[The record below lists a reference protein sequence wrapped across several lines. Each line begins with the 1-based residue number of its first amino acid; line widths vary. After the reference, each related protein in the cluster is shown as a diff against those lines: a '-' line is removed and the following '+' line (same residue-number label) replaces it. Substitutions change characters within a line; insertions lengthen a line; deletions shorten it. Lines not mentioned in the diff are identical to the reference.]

1 MLDPMQSLVVR
12 PVPARLRRRR
22 AARARVAGTML
33 GAALLVGGVWLGAP
47 AEAQA
52 AVQGRRGMEIEGARD
67 RRGLYVGGGL
77 GFGGTFFW
85 YDDFIPA
92 TRLDFT
98 IGGGVTRR
106 LTLGA
111 DLHVTPYLQRS
122 VGVAFGGDI
131 ELTGYVWRGFYLRGA
146 LGAAGVPKR
155 DPTRSFD
162 EVEGM
167 TVGLGGAAGLGYEF
181 FLNAT
186 AAMSAGLTYDA
197 RFVPGD
203 TFPRQALLV
212 GVRFTWF

>member
-1 MLDPMQSLVVR
+1 MLEIMKTSIR
-12 PVPARLRRRR
+12 TPARRHRRTWP
-22 AARARVAGTML
+22 GLL
-33 GAALLVGGVWLGAP
+33 GASLLAGGVYLAAP
-47 AEAQA
+47 QQADA

-67 RRGLYVGGGL
+67 RRGLYVGAGL

-92 TRLDFT
+92 LRIDFA
-98 IGGGVTRR
+98 IGGGVTQR

-111 DLHVTPYLQRS
+111 NLHMTPYLQRS

-131 ELTGYVWRGFYLRGA
+131 EATGYVWRGFYLRGA
-146 LGAAGVPKR
+146 LGAAGVPRR
-155 DPTRSFD
+155 DPTRSYD
-162 EVEGM
+162 EVKGM
-167 TVGLGGAAGLGYEF
+167 TVGLGGAVGLGYEF

-186 AAMSAGLTYDA
+186 AAMGAGFTYDA

-212 GVRFTWF
+212 GLRFTWF

>member
-1 MLDPMQSLVVR
+1 MLEIMKPSIR
-12 PVPARLRRRR
+12 TPARRHRRTWP
-22 AARARVAGTML
+22 GLL
-33 GAALLVGGVWLGAP
+33 GASLLAGGVYLAAP
-47 AEAQA
+47 QQADA

-67 RRGLYVGGGL
+67 RRGLYVGAGL

-92 TRLDFT
+92 SRIDFA
-98 IGGGVTRR
+98 IGGGVTKR

-111 DLHVTPYLQRS
+111 NLHVTPYLQRS

-131 ELTGYVWRGFYLRGA
+131 EATGFVWRGFYLRGG
-146 LGAAGVPKR
+146 LGVAGVPKR

-162 EVEGM
+162 QVEGM
-167 TVGLGGAAGLGYEF
+167 TVGVGGAAGLGYEF

-186 AAMSAGLTYDA
+186 AAMSAGFTYDA

-212 GVRFTWF
+212 GLRFTWY

>member
-1 MLDPMQSLVVR
+1 MLDSMKS
-12 PVPARLRRRR
+12 ARAIPTRARRRRR
-22 AARARVAGTML
+22 AWPMVL
-33 GAALLVGGVWLGAP
+33 GASLLAGGVWLAAP
-47 AEAQA
+47 LEANA
-52 AVQGRRGMEIEGARD
+52 AVQGQRGMEIEGARD
-67 RRGLYVGGGL
+67 RRGLYVGGGF

-85 YDDFIPA
+85 VDDFIPA
-92 TRLDFT
+92 SRLDFV
-98 IGGGVTRR
+98 IGGGVTKR

-131 ELTGYVWRGFYLRGA
+131 EATGYVWRGFYLRGA
-146 LGAAGVPKR
+146 LGAAAVPKR

-162 EVEGM
+162 EVRGM
-167 TVGLGGAAGLGYEF
+167 TVGLGGAVGLGYEF

-186 AAMSAGLTYDA
+186 AAMGAGFTYDA

-212 GVRFTWF
+212 GLRFTWF

>member
-1 MLDPMQSLVVR
+1 MLSPMMSGR
-12 PVPARLRRRR
+12 ASIRRRR
-22 AARARVAGTML
+22 AWPMLL
-33 GAALLVGGVWLGAP
+33 GASLVAGGVWL
-47 AEAQA
+47 AEPHEAGA
-52 AVQGRRGMEIEGARD
+52 AVPGQRGMEIEGARD
-67 RRGLYVGGGL
+67 RRGLYVGAGL

-92 TRLDFT
+92 SRIDFA
-98 IGGGVTRR
+98 IGGGVTKR

-131 ELTGYVWRGFYLRGA
+131 EATGYVWRGFYLRGA

-162 EVEGM
+162 EVRGI
-167 TVGLGGAAGLGYEF
+167 TVGLGGAVGLGYEF

-186 AAMSAGLTYDA
+186 AAMSAGFTYDA
-197 RFVPGD
+197 RVVPGD

-212 GVRFTWF
+212 GLRFNWF

>member
-1 MLDPMQSLVVR
+1 MLDAMKTDR
-12 PVPARLRRRR
+12 PSTLARGARRRRR
-22 AARARVAGTML
+22 AWSTLL
-33 GAALLVGGVWLGAP
+33 GASLVAGGVWLAAP
-47 AEAQA
+47 TEAEA

-67 RRGLYVGGGL
+67 RRGLYVGAGL
-77 GFGGTFFW
+77 GFGGTFFY

-92 TRLDFT
+92 TRLDFS
-98 IGGGVTRR
+98 IGGGVNKR

-111 DLHVTPYLQRS
+111 NLHVTPYLKKS

-131 ELTGYVWRGFYLRGA
+131 EFTGYVWRGFCLRGG

-181 FLNAT
+181 WLNAS

-203 TFPRQALLV
+203 TLPRQALLV
-212 GVRFTWF
+212 GMRFNWF

>member
-1 MLDPMQSLVVR
+1 MLNTMKS
-12 PVPARLRRRR
+12 ARRSVLARGRRR
-22 AARARVAGTML
+22 VWSTVLGTSLMAG
-33 GAALLVGGVWLGAP
+33 GAALAVP
-47 AEAQA
+47 TEAEA
-52 AVQGRRGMEIEGARD
+52 AVPGRRGMEIEGARD
-67 RRGLYVGGGL
+67 RRGLYVGAGL
-77 GFGGTFFW
+77 GFGGTFFY

-92 TRLDFT
+92 TRLDFS
-98 IGGGVTRR
+98 IGGGVNKR

-111 DLHVTPYLQRS
+111 NLHVTPYLQRS

-131 ELTGYVWRGFYLRGA
+131 EFTGYVWRGFYLRGG

-167 TVGLGGAAGLGYEF
+167 TVGLGGAVGLGYEF
-181 FLNAT
+181 WLNST
-186 AAMSAGLTYDA
+186 AAMSAGFTYDA

-212 GVRFTWF
+212 GMRFNWF

>member
-1 MLDPMQSLVVR
+1 MLDAMKPGRPSVR
-12 PVPARLRRRR
+12 RLGRRRRR
-22 AARARVAGTML
+22 AWPMLL
-33 GAALLVGGVWLGAP
+33 GASLLVGGVWLAAP
-47 AEAQA
+47 QA
-52 AVQGRRGMEIEGARD
+52 ADAAVPGQRGLEIEGARD
-67 RRGLYVGGGL
+67 RRGLYVGAGL

-92 TRLDFT
+92 TRLDFA
-98 IGGGVTRR
+98 IGGGVTKR

-111 DLHVTPYLQRS
+111 NLHMTPYLQRS

-131 ELTGYVWRGFYLRGA
+131 EATGFVWRGFYLRGA
-146 LGAAGVPKR
+146 LGVAAVPKR

-162 EVEGM
+162 EVKGM
-167 TVGLGGAAGLGYEF
+167 TVGLGGAVGLGYEF

-186 AAMSAGLTYDA
+186 AAMSAGFTYDA

-212 GVRFTWF
+212 GLRFTWY

>member
-1 MLDPMQSLVVR
+1 
-12 PVPARLRRRR
+12 
-22 AARARVAGTML
+22 ML
-33 GAALLVGGVWLGAP
+33 GAAMALGGVWLAAP
-47 AEAQA
+47 SEAEA
-52 AVQGRRGMEIEGARD
+52 AVSGRQGIELEGARA

-77 GFGGTFFW
+77 GFGGTFFY

-92 TRLDFT
+92 TRLDFN
-98 IGGGVTRR
+98 IGGGVTER

-111 DLHVTPYLQRS
+111 NLHLTPYLQRS

-131 ELTGYVWRGFYLRGA
+131 EFTGYVWRGFYLRGG
-146 LGAAGVPKR
+146 LGVASVPKR

-167 TVGLGGAAGLGYEF
+167 TVGIGGAAGLGYEF
-181 FLNAT
+181 WLNSS
-186 AAMSAGLTYDA
+186 AAMSAGFTYDA

-212 GVRFTWF
+212 GMRFTWF

>member
-1 MLDPMQSLVVR
+1 MLDAMK
-12 PVPARLRRRR
+12 PVLAHSPAPRARRRR
-22 AARARVAGTML
+22 AWPTLL
-33 GAALLVGGVWLGAP
+33 GASLLVGGVWLAAP
-47 AEAQA
+47 QEAGA
-52 AVQGRRGMEIEGARD
+52 AVPGQRGMEIEGARD
-67 RRGLYVGGGL
+67 RRGVYVGAGL

-92 TRLDFT
+92 TRVDFA
-98 IGGGVTRR
+98 IGGGVTKR

-111 DLHVTPYLQRS
+111 NLHLTPYLQRS

-131 ELTGYVWRGFYLRGA
+131 EATGYVWRGFYLRGA
-146 LGAAGVPKR
+146 MGVGAVPRR

-162 EVEGM
+162 EVRGM
-167 TVGLGGAAGLGYEF
+167 TVGIGGAAGLGYEF

-186 AAMSAGLTYDA
+186 AAMSAGFTYDA

-212 GVRFTWF
+212 GLRFTWF

>member
-1 MLDPMQSLVVR
+1 MLDAMNPRV
-12 PVPARLRRRR
+12 
-22 AARARVAGTML
+22 ARASRRHHRAWPALL
-33 GAALLVGGVWLGAP
+33 GASLLVGGVWLAAP
-47 AEAQA
+47 QEAGA
-52 AVQGRRGMEIEGARD
+52 AVPGQRGMEIEGARD
-67 RRGLYVGGGL
+67 RRGLYVGAGL

-92 TRLDFT
+92 SRVDFA
-98 IGGGVTRR
+98 IGGGVTKR

-111 DLHVTPYLQRS
+111 DLHLTPYLQRS

-131 ELTGYVWRGFYLRGA
+131 EATGYVWRGFYLRGA
-146 LGAAGVPKR
+146 LGVAAVPKR

-162 EVEGM
+162 EVKGM
-167 TVGLGGAAGLGYEF
+167 TVGIGGAVGLGYEF

-186 AAMSAGLTYDA
+186 AAMSAGFTYDA

-212 GVRFTWF
+212 GLRFNWF

>member
-1 MLDPMQSLVVR
+1 MLEIMKPSIR
-12 PVPARLRRRR
+12 S
-22 AARARVAGTML
+22 RARRHRRTWPVLL
-33 GAALLVGGVWLGAP
+33 GASLLAGGVYLAAP
-47 AEAQA
+47 LEANA
-52 AVQGRRGMEIEGARD
+52 AVQGRRGMEIEGAQD
-67 RRGLYVGGGL
+67 RRGLYVGAGF

-92 TRLDFT
+92 SRLDFA
-98 IGGGVTRR
+98 IGGGVTKR

-111 DLHVTPYLQRS
+111 NLHMTPYLQRS

-131 ELTGYVWRGFYLRGA
+131 EATGYVWRGFYLRGA

-162 EVEGM
+162 EVRGM
-167 TVGLGGAAGLGYEF
+167 TVGLGGAVGLGYEF

-186 AAMSAGLTYDA
+186 AAMGAGFTYDA

-212 GVRFTWF
+212 GLRFTWF

>member
-1 MLDPMQSLVVR
+1 MKT
-12 PVPARLRRRR
+12 RRRLFARRSSR
-22 AARARVAGTML
+22 AWPTML
-33 GAALLVGGVWLGAP
+33 GAAMAVGGVWLASP
-47 AEAQA
+47 SEANA
-52 AVQGRRGMEIEGARD
+52 AVSGRQGIEIEGARD

-77 GFGGTFFW
+77 GFGGTFFY

-92 TRLDFT
+92 TRLDFN
-98 IGGGVTRR
+98 IGGGVTER

-111 DLHVTPYLQRS
+111 NLHLTPYLQRS

-131 ELTGYVWRGFYLRGA
+131 EFTGYVWRGFYLRGA
-146 LGAAGVPKR
+146 LGAASVPKR

-181 FLNAT
+181 WLNSS

-212 GVRFTWF
+212 GMRFTWF

>member
-1 MLDPMQSLVVR
+1 MPSL
-12 PVPARLRRRR
+12 ARSAAGRRLHRGRSGARRRWGLT
-22 AARARVAGTML
+22 AL
-33 GAALLVGGVWLGAP
+33 GATLIAGGVWLGSP
-47 AEAQA
+47 ASAEA

-77 GFGGTFFW
+77 GFGGTFFY

-92 TRLDFT
+92 TRLDFA
-98 IGGGVTRR
+98 IGGGVTQR

-131 ELTGYVWRGFYLRGA
+131 EFTGYVWRGFYLRGG

-186 AAMSAGLTYDA
+186 AAMSAGFTYDA

>member
-1 MLDPMQSLVVR
+1 MLDVMKPVVAR
-12 PVPARLRRRR
+12 SPASRARRRR
-22 AARARVAGTML
+22 AWPTLL
-33 GAALLVGGVWLGAP
+33 GASLLVGGVWLAAP
-47 AEAQA
+47 QEAGA
-52 AVQGRRGMEIEGARD
+52 AVPGARGMEIEGARD
-67 RRGLYVGGGL
+67 RRGLYVGAGL

-92 TRLDFT
+92 TRLDFA
-98 IGGGVTRR
+98 IGGGVTKR

-111 DLHVTPYLQRS
+111 DLHLTPYLQRS

-131 ELTGYVWRGFYLRGA
+131 EATGYVWRGFYLRGA
-146 LGAAGVPKR
+146 LGVAAVPRR

-162 EVEGM
+162 EVRGM
-167 TVGLGGAAGLGYEF
+167 TVGIGGAAGLGYEF

-186 AAMSAGLTYDA
+186 AAMSAGFTYDA

-212 GVRFTWF
+212 GLRFTWF

>member
-1 MLDPMQSLVVR
+1 MLDVMKPVVALAPR
-12 PVPARLRRRR
+12 ARRRPR
-22 AARARVAGTML
+22 AWPTLL
-33 GAALLVGGVWLGAP
+33 GASLLVGGVWLAAP
-47 AEAQA
+47 QEAGA
-52 AVQGRRGMEIEGARD
+52 AVPGQRGMEIEGARD
-67 RRGLYVGGGL
+67 RRGLYVGAGL

-92 TRLDFT
+92 SRIDFA
-98 IGGGVTRR
+98 IGGGVTKR

-111 DLHVTPYLQRS
+111 NLHVTPYLQKS

-131 ELTGYVWRGFYLRGA
+131 EATGYVWRGFYLRGA
-146 LGAAGVPKR
+146 LGVAGVPKR

-162 EVEGM
+162 EVKGM
-167 TVGLGGAAGLGYEF
+167 TVGIGGAAGLGYEF

-186 AAMSAGLTYDA
+186 AAMSAGFTYDA

-212 GVRFTWF
+212 GLRFTWF

>member
-1 MLDPMQSLVVR
+1 MLDVMKPGRPSVR
-12 PVPARLRRRR
+12 RLGRHRRR
-22 AARARVAGTML
+22 AWPMLL
-33 GAALLVGGVWLGAP
+33 GASLVVGGVWLAAP
-47 AEAQA
+47 RAADA
-52 AVQGRRGMEIEGARD
+52 AVPGQRGLEIEGARD
-67 RRGLYVGGGL
+67 RRGLYVGAGL

-92 TRLDFT
+92 TRLDFA
-98 IGGGVTRR
+98 IGGGVTKR

-111 DLHVTPYLQRS
+111 NLHMTPYLQRS

-131 ELTGYVWRGFYLRGA
+131 EATGFVWRGFYLRGA
-146 LGAAGVPKR
+146 LGAAAVPKR

-162 EVEGM
+162 EVKGM
-167 TVGLGGAAGLGYEF
+167 TVGLGGAVGLGYEF

-186 AAMSAGLTYDA
+186 AAMSAGFTYDA

-212 GVRFTWF
+212 GLRFTWY

>member
-1 MLDPMQSLVVR
+1 MLKSMKSSSLR
-12 PVPARLRRRR
+12 PRRRTPSRR
-22 AARARVAGTML
+22 AWPVML
-33 GAALLVGGVWLGAP
+33 GATLLVGGIWLGAP
-47 AEAQA
+47 GEAEA
-52 AVQGRRGMEIEGARD
+52 AVSGRRGMEIEGARD
-67 RRGLYVGGGL
+67 RRGLYVGAGL
-77 GFGGTFFW
+77 GFGGTFFY

-98 IGGGVTRR
+98 IGGGVTKRF
-106 LTLGA
+106 TLGA

-131 ELTGYVWRGFYLRGA
+131 EFTGYVWRGFYLRGG

-167 TVGLGGAAGLGYEF
+167 TVGLGGAAGVGYEF
-181 FLNAT
+181 WLNST
-186 AAMSAGLTYDA
+186 AALGVGITYDA

-212 GVRFTWF
+212 GMRFNWF